1 MTKRAIILAGGL
13 GTRLKPYTVA
23 LPKPLVPIGDKPIL
37 EIIISQ
43 LKKKDFKQITLSVN
57 HLANVIEAFF
67 GDGKKWGVDIDYSYE
82 EKALGTMGP
91 LSIIDDL
98 PNDFLVM
105 NGDILTNLDYK
116 KFLNFTET
124 TVASLLLEV
133 LSEKIGKNTAY

>member
-82 EKALGTMGP
+82 GEGIRNNGTV
-91 LSIIDDL
+91 IDHRR
-98 PNDFLVM
+98 F
-105 NGDILTNLDYK
+105 
-116 KFLNFTET
+116 
-124 TVASLLLEV
+124 AQ
-133 LSEKIGKNTAY
+133 